1 MRRSVRIYEE
11 LYYKMTITKKIK
23 TFDNK
28 IEQDNAQ
35 YNFDRQTAKTSA
47 LLSGNVSRYEFL
59 SKTFYQNKVC

>member
-1 MRRSVRIYEE
+1 
-11 LYYKMTITKKIK
+11 MTITKKIK
-23 TFDNK
+23 TVDNK

-59 SKTFYQNKVC
+59 SKTFYQNKVS